1 MFAFSINVKLHIGK
15 KLLKELVNRMLCAS
29 SKRMRDNYFLCTL
42 GNKWRLR
49 SPKRFLPC
57 DLVIEPAKQLYSW
70 RVARGYLRAFLF
82 QY

>member
-1 MFAFSINVKLHIGK
+1 MSAFSINEKLHVGE
-15 KLLKELVNRMLCAS
+15 KLLKELVSRMRCAS
-29 SKRMRDNYFLCTL
+29 SKRMMDNYFLCTL
-42 GNKWRLR
+42 RNNWRLR

-70 RVARGYLRAFLF
+70 RVARGYLQAFLF